1 MSTKKNKCRIV
12 KRFSREISNENVV
25 RSMKMNLMKREDWLR
40 NEFQVQM
47 SIDEVV
53 LDEKNFRLKDRNRLL
68 SSIGECE
75 FVN

>member
-1 MSTKKNKCRIV
+1 V